1 MRITPESFVVRPI
14 GFVRSPFVEKVQAP
28 RQATASVAEGTCG
41 VIELLPEHEHA
52 LEDVAGF
59 ERLWILFWFHLGG
72 DAGAHTKV
80 LPPRSDVK
88 RGVFAT
94 RSPHRPNPIG
104 LSAVRLLSVDG
115 LRVTVKDLDL
125 LEGTPVLDL
134 KPYLAYADAFPESS
148 AGWLE
153 ARDPLPTWQVVVS
166 EAAREALAWIQAHDP
181 ASPDLEARLVDALS
195 LGPQPHPYRRIKKV
209 DGALVLAVKAW
220 RARFEVDGRTIRVTR
235 LLTGYRGRELATGTT
250 PEHDVHR
257 SFAARWP

>member
-1 MRITPESFVVRPI
+1 MRVTPESFVVRPI

-28 RQATASVAEGTCG
+28 RQATASTAEGTEG

-52 LEDVAGF
+52 LSDVAGF
-59 ERLWILFWFHLGG
+59 ERLWVLFWFHLAEDGG
-72 DAGAHTKV
+72 ARTKV

-104 LSAVRLLSVDG
+104 LSAVRLVSVEG
-115 LRVTVKDLDL
+115 LRITVKDLDL

-134 KPYLAYADAFPESS
+134 KPYLPYADAFPDAS

-153 ARDPLPTWQVVVS
+153 AKDPLPSWEVVLTEPV
-166 EAAREALAWIQAHDP
+166 REALAWIEANDP
-181 ASPDLEARLVDALS
+181 ASADLGARLHEALA

-220 RARFEVDGRTIRVTR
+220 RARFEVDGRTIRVLRIT
-235 LLTGYRGRELATGTT
+235 TGYRGRELATGTS
-250 PEHDVHR
+250 PEHEIHR
-257 SFAARWP
+257 TFAARWP